1 MEIDESARCGRHT
14 IASRTSPLI
23 SVLSKPAD
31 QIGVADIQD
40 LISSQVPEGEQI
52 EFKGSLPTDDGSPDR
67 WVTHGDR
74 IGRRAKHTI
83 LEESVAFANAYS
95 GALVLGVAE
104 SDAIPPVAERTRPIP
119 KCADLAERLNLV
131 FRDGV
136 EPLIPSLEIIAV
148 PTEGASGVVIIRVGR
163 SRMAPHRVK
172 STRHCTIRRADRC
185 ERMSMREIQDL
196 TLNLSR
202 GSERIRQRFAE
213 RARSFSQEFE
223 RLESTGYGFGFRVTG
238 VPVTDHIAFDQVY
251 GVKALYR
258 PPIRISL
265 FGSPGVSRPPSDS
278 WRPSL
283 RSARSEFILTR
294 DSNRCIEYEY
304 EEVHCDG
311 LVECGMVSS
320 QREFETAI
328 PVRYFAITAFW
339 SDLVRRLAHAPWAE
353 YALEFEVSVRGWSLP
368 VRLGYRFR
376 NEDGA
381 GCNERQYNRVGELRQ
396 SPVEFPIYS
405 LAESSDLRRLVA
417 IFERDFW
424 NSIGVDFGLHENAF
438 LIEEDR
444 SGAIL

>member
-1 MEIDESARCGRHT
+1 M
-14 IASRTSPLI
+14 I
-23 SVLSKPAD
+23 SILSKPAD
-31 QIGVADIQD
+31 QIGHADIQE
-40 LISSQVPEGEQI
+40 LIDSQVPEGDQI
-52 EFKGSLPTDDGSPDR
+52 EFKESLPTDDGLSDR

-95 GALVLGVAE
+95 GALVLGIAE
-104 SDAIPPVAERTRPIP
+104 SDSIPPVAEEIHPIP
-119 KCADLAERLNLV
+119 ECADLAERLKLV

-136 EPLIPSLEIIAV
+136 EPLIASLEIFSV
-148 PTEGASGVVIIRVGR
+148 PTNGESGVVIIRVGK
-163 SRMAPHRVK
+163 SRMAPHRVEA
-172 STRHCTIRRADRC
+172 TRHCTIRRADRC

-202 GSERIRQRFAE
+202 GSEHIRQRFAE
-213 RARSFSQEFE
+213 RARSFAQEFD
-223 RLESTGYGFGFRVTG
+223 RLESTGRGFGFRVTG

-258 PPIRISL
+258 PPLRISL
-265 FGSPGVSRPPSDS
+265 FGSLGVSRPPSDS

-283 RSARSEFILTR
+283 RATRSEFMLTR

-311 LVECGMVSS
+311 LVECGMVSN

-339 SDLVRRLAHAPWAE
+339 SDLVRQLVHAPWAE
-353 YALEFEVSVRGWSLP
+353 YALEFEVSVRGQSLP
-368 VRLGYRFR
+368 VKLGYRYR
-376 NEDGA
+376 SEDGA
-381 GCNERQYNRVGELRQ
+381 DCNKKQYNIVGELRQ
-396 SPVEFPIYS
+396 SILEFPTYS
-405 LAESSDLRRLVA
+405 LAESSDLGRLVA

-424 NSIGVDFGLHENAF
+424 NSIGVDFGLNENAF

-444 SGAIL
+444 SGAFL